1 MFRTPVTIVCLLLLS
16 ACASPN
22 AGGPT
27 AASSVTETPAQAN
40 APSSAP
46 AATSEGPIT
55 ITKAR
60 EECWM
65 KYEPGKRESS
75 AELDKRLKLVETCV
89 NQRMNASIGR

>member
-1 MFRTPVTIVCLLLLS
+1 MFRTPATIFCLLLLS

-22 AGGPT
+22 AGGPPT
-27 AASSVTETPAQAN
+27 ASSTTATPAQAS
-40 APSSAP
+40 APSSES
-46 AATSEGPIT
+46 AAVREGPIT

-65 KYEPGKRESS
+65 KYEPGKPENS
-75 AELDKRLKLVETCV
+75 AELDKRLKLVEACV